1 MSETSKLYSVEV
13 IETLSKLVE
22 VSASSEE
29 QALALVKQAYRQERI
44 VLTSENY
51 IETNFVL
58 KGAKQS

>member
-58 KGAKQS
+58 KGAKRS